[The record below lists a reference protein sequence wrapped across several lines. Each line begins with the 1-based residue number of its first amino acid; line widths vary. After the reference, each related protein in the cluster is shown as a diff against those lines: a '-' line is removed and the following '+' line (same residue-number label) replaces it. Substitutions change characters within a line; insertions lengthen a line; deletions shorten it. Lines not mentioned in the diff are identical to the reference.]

1 MLRNSKI
8 KMPPSSSRRIRQV
21 SFKNEA
27 VLDVNIESLDSL
39 YDEQGNLDSKFKFT
53 VKDGYEE
60 KFCGS
65 LIVIHENNGDS
76 TVDIFMKKNYKNL
89 KATWINLIN
98 DHLAPKFKEN
108 LIPLVNSMAAIAS
121 ATMVTRPEG
130 RRIAY
135 R

>member
-1 MLRNSKI
+1 
-8 KMPPSSSRRIRQV
+8 MPPSSSRRICQV

-39 YDEQGNLDSKFKFT
+39 YDEQGNLDAKFKFT

-65 LIVIHENNGDS
+65 LIVIHQNNGDS
-76 TVDIFMKKNYKNL
+76 TTVDILMKKNYKNL
-89 KATWINLIN
+89 KATWINLTN

-108 LIPLVNSMAAIAS
+108 LIPLVNSNGSIAAL

>member
-1 MLRNSKI
+1 
-8 KMPPSSSRRIRQV
+8 MPPSSSRRICQV

-39 YDEQGNLDSKFKFT
+39 YDEQGNLDAKFKFT

-65 LIVIHENNGDS
+65 LIVIHQNNGDS
-76 TVDIFMKKNYKNL
+76 TVDILMKKNYKNL
-89 KATWINLIN
+89 KATWINLTN
-98 DHLAPKFKEN
+98 DDDYFAPSFKEN
-108 LIPLVNSMAAIAS
+108 LIPRVNNGNQAI
-121 ATMVTRPEG
+121 ATMVNLPHG